1 MRDYLSIGCS
11 PADEECAQVGTEN
24 YWVRSGRECH
34 AFLHQ
39 LTRIFGLAPA
49 GAYLSVKTFPHDFGE
64 YREVVCYFD
73 TDVEESQEY
82 AFRLES
88 EAPAKWDEEARKE
101 LEGAKC
107 SDLKCEPTST
117 SDQKTASAST

>member
-1 MRDYLSIGCS
+1 VRDYLSIGCS

-82 AFRLES
+82 ALGWRMRRRRNGTKRRVRNWRV
-88 EAPAKWDEEARKE
+88 PNAR
-101 LEGAKC
+101 
-107 SDLKCEPTST
+107 T
-117 SDQKTASAST
+117 